1 MIRCYLLRF
10 FQCLEISSPFPAR
23 CLPLWE
29 GTGSA
34 ILKLQ
39 KNKMR
44 RFGQG
49 AATDYLSAPC
59 RHSILQS
66 FHFERRNAEENA
78 MATRSSPA
86 RSSAAFTL
94 PDLPRARWCDFR
106 IKYIEQHMT
115 LRELAEEY
123 MCDPRTVRACLIHN
137 KSSSSL
143 GKKTVPTRIDLCR
156 DEIRD
161 LLEQE
166 LPCLPDHIRSIY
178 QLSRY
183 LFPLLRERGYTGSE
197 RTLRNYLHLH
207 PGAKAA
213 FEKHA
218 STERSSS

>member
-1 MIRCYLLRF
+1 MICA
-10 FQCLEISSPFPAR
+10 ISSGSFNASQSPFPAR
-23 CLPLWE
+23 
-29 GTGSA
+29 
-34 ILKLQ
+34 
-39 KNKMR
+39 
-44 RFGQG
+44 
-49 AATDYLSAPC
+49 
-59 RHSILQS
+59 
-66 FHFERRNAEENA
+66 
-78 MATRSSPA
+78 SSVTF
-86 RSSAAFTL
+86 SL

-106 IKYIEQHMT
+106 IKYIEQHMS

-156 DEIRD
+156 DEILD
-161 LLEQE
+161 LIEQG
-166 LPCLPDHIRSIY
+166 LPALPNHIRSIY

-183 LFPLLRERGYTGSE
+183 LFPLLKERGYTGSE

-207 PGAKAA
+207 PAAKAA

>member
-1 MIRCYLLRF
+1 
-10 FQCLEISSPFPAR
+10 
-23 CLPLWE
+23 
-29 GTGSA
+29 
-34 ILKLQ
+34 
-39 KNKMR
+39 
-44 RFGQG
+44 
-49 AATDYLSAPC
+49 
-59 RHSILQS
+59 
-66 FHFERRNAEENA
+66 

-115 LRELAEEY
+115 LRELADEY

-166 LPCLPDHIRSIY
+166 LPVLPDHIRSIY

-213 FEKHA
+213 FEKCNAKAAFEKHEKTTFEKHTKAAFEKHA